1 MSEQNETNVTQK
13 QESSNGAALLAV
25 LIAGVIIASTILISV
40 GKQEIAIYV
49 IAAFF
54 ALITLFLVVRLC
66 VDVHAIRKMLEE
78 KR

>member
-25 LIAGVIIASTILISV
+25 LIAGVIIASAILISV
-40 GKQEIAIYV
+40 GKNDIAIHV

-54 ALITLFLVVRLC
+54 ALVTLFLAVRLC
-66 VDVHAIRKMLEE
+66 GDVHAIRKMLEE
-78 KR
+78 RR